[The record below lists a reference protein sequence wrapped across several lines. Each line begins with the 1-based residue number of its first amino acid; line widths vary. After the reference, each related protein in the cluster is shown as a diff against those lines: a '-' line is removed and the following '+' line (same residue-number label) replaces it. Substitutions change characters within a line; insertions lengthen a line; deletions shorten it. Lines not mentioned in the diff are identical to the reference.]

1 MRIEMNEPKKLG
13 GSALNVHQI
22 ANERISTW

>member
-1 MRIEMNEPKKLG
+1 MHIEMNEPKKLG

-22 ANERISTW
+22 AYERISTW

>member
-1 MRIEMNEPKKLG
+1 MRIEVNEPKKLG

-22 ANERISTW
+22 AYERIATW